1 LGSVALAGLL
11 LGGCAETGKPAATA
25 RPTQPAKPK
34 LAYKVGNPYQIDG
47 VWYYPTVD
55 YNYDETGVASWY
67 GPDFDG
73 KDTAL
78 GETYDMNDLTAAHR
92 TLPMPSMVRVT
103 NLENG
108 RVLALK
114 VNDRGPYAKGRILDV
129 SRRGAQLLGFD
140 ANGTARVRVQ
150 IMAEESRLMA
160 AQAQAGQPVALL
172 PGKTK
177 PQAAPTAVV
186 VAQPLAPP
194 PGEPAAWVTEDVIPV
209 PKNIYGVTKAAAE
222 DLCQIF
228 ARNHALRTIVLRT
241 SRFFPEEDD
250 ARNVRE
256 AYADANA
263 KTNEFLYRRVDIED
277 VVSAHLLAADRAP
290 SAGFAKYIISATTP
304 FSRHDVADLRNRATQ
319 VVRRYVPEYEQ
330 EYARRSWTMVPDI
343 DRVYA
348 NDKARAELGWQP
360 RHDFR
365 ALISRLK
372 ADDDIRSPLAR
383 EIGRKGYHDR
393 VFSDGPYPVT

>member
-1 LGSVALAGLL
+1 MTVLVTGSSGHLGEALVHTLQAQQRKVVGVDVRP
-11 LGGCAETGKPAATA
+11 GAFTHRVGSITDRAFVSGCMKGIEAVLHAATLH
-25 RPTQPAKPK
+25 KPHIATHSRQDFIDVNITGT
-34 LAYKVGNPYQIDG
+34 LNLLEEAASGN
-47 VWYYPTVD
+47 
-55 YNYDETGVASWY
+55 VATFVYTSTTSVF
-67 GPDFDG
+67 G
-73 KDTAL
+73 
-78 GETYDMNDLTAAHR
+78 
-92 TLPMPSMVRVT
+92 
-103 NLENG
+103 
-108 RVLALK
+108 
-114 VNDRGPYAKGRILDV
+114 
-129 SRRGAQLLGFD
+129 D
-140 ANGTARVRVQ
+140 A
-150 IMAEESRLMA
+150 
-160 AQAQAGQPVALL
+160 
-172 PGKTK
+172 
-177 PQAAPTAVV
+177 
-186 VAQPLAPP
+186 LAPP

-277 VVSAHLLAADRAP
+277 VVSAHLLAADRAR

-343 DRVYA
+343 DRVYV